1 LKCEQIKLNIKLEIT
16 ERRTKSQ
23 EGGSLEKVSKANRF
37 AYAFVIFLIIWV
49 IFIYSPGI
57 KWAQLW
63 QELIVGI
70 IFSLIAAVFSYEH
83 LSERGL
89 YNLSP
94 RRIWWFIKYIPVFIW
109 AMIMANLDVA
119 YRVLHPKRPI
129 KPGIVRIR
137 TGLENPVGKLAL
149 ANSITLTPGTMT
161 MQIIDD
167 KYYIH
172 WIYVHTEDEKE
183 AGEIIK
189 GKFEKYLKEV
199 FE

>member
-1 LKCEQIKLNIKLEIT
+1 LKYEQIKLNIKLEIT
-16 ERRTKSQ
+16 ERRTIKQ
-23 EGGSLEKVSKANRF
+23 EGGSLKKVSNANRF
-37 AYAFVIFLIIWV
+37 AYAFVIFLLIWV

-57 KWAQLW
+57 KWAQFW
-63 QELIVGI
+63 QELIIGI
-70 IFSLIAAVFSYEH
+70 IFSLIASAFSYQH
-83 LSERGL
+83 LSEKGL
-89 YNLSP
+89 YNFSP
-94 RRIWWFIKYIPVFIW
+94 HRVWWFIKYIPVFIW

-137 TGLENPVGKLAL
+137 TGLKNPVGKLAL

-172 WIYVHTEDEKE
+172 WIYVHSEDEKE